1 MGTQAVTARAASRR
15 KRQNTELKIILAGKI
30 GHFLEVNM
38 PVQMVRARELILA
51 LGIIF
56 CWSVPCAQAQE
67 TPDIFNTTSPPAAEQ
82 NTASDGDA
90 TGARAEKTATATS
103 PTASRQA
110 STDKPALK
118 MQLSFVDE
126 VAVGKDAQ
134 VRARITDPSIGTQDM
149 RNTVQLVGTVKSG
162 EPVEGLVPS
171 SIAWAQI
178 QRTDTAAS
186 SQLQNA
192 LESRFRIS
200 ETMPVINSNEMIYA
214 EGDVDGL
221 VTSAMS
227 LMSDDAAVADTP
239 VSSARTAPGGDAG
252 KYKTSGNGQAENS
265 AFKDINIP
273 DPEKETPQLAKAEDV
288 IAETTMGCDILVDLE
303 GGVAKQQSQ
312 KLVNG
317 SPQGGCSPNGTN
329 YPLARSYASCQDIVD
344 MNSHKA
350 WASYKRFYVDNG
362 GTNQVVDSECQ
373 KDVEL
378 VYDIFQKPDECTYE
392 VDLVNNMVFERGKWV
407 YQSKNI
413 SSAWNEIEVT
423 GCQRMESSTIPLTET
438 EDGCTPRH
446 DFVAGISHQQ
456 TRLYYVEG
464 GQHKMVS
471 ECTDSGKTY
480 PHIKNTTACEDLAPT
495 KVQLGLESGN
505 RVVFKQSRIE
515 IMVDDQAVAITDCA
529 PDDSQSTT
537 AFQDA
542 AGCETTFYHYLSSG
556 QSYGAARWKY
566 KFPGE
571 PEIVLSE
578 CLQDNDLLYVHQV
591 RVAGY
596 ENNDEALVSFPKTEI
611 YIDTPNDKLVVS
623 EAQVRE
629 GAAEIPYTFQ
639 KNMKVSTGEIFY
651 EDGSCTKMMNQ
662 NSVDR
667 YLRGDGISTFD
678 NILGEAES
686 LNQGNGCTTAITWG
700 PDYHDQYQQPTNWQT
715 QNVCGSYSYT
725 DYRNEDH
732 VAQATD
738 YYHCSWTLAD
748 GKKTVKRDDGEV
760 IGEVLSNTCKS
771 APKQFIR
778 SEPNNPSFIRTISW
792 YGGWSYPTLSAV
804 DKSNCATTWG
814 WQ

>member
-1 MGTQAVTARAASRR
+1 
-15 KRQNTELKIILAGKI
+15 
-30 GHFLEVNM
+30 
-38 PVQMVRARELILA
+38 
-51 LGIIF
+51 
-56 CWSVPCAQAQE
+56 
-67 TPDIFNTTSPPAAEQ
+67 
-82 NTASDGDA
+82 
-90 TGARAEKTATATS
+90 
-103 PTASRQA
+103 
-110 STDKPALK
+110 
-118 MQLSFVDE
+118 
-126 VAVGKDAQ
+126 
-134 VRARITDPSIGTQDM
+134 
-149 RNTVQLVGTVKSG
+149 
-162 EPVEGLVPS
+162 
-171 SIAWAQI
+171 
-178 QRTDTAAS
+178 
-186 SQLQNA
+186 
-192 LESRFRIS
+192 
-200 ETMPVINSNEMIYA
+200 
-214 EGDVDGL
+214 
-221 VTSAMS
+221 
-227 LMSDDAAVADTP
+227 
-239 VSSARTAPGGDAG
+239 
-252 KYKTSGNGQAENS
+252 
-265 AFKDINIP
+265 
-273 DPEKETPQLAKAEDV
+273 
-288 IAETTMGCDILVDLE
+288 
-303 GGVAKQQSQ
+303 
-312 KLVNG
+312 
-317 SPQGGCSPNGTN
+317 
-329 YPLARSYASCQDIVD
+329 
-344 MNSHKA
+344 
-350 WASYKRFYVDNG
+350 
-362 GTNQVVDSECQ
+362 
-373 KDVEL
+373 
-378 VYDIFQKPDECTYE
+378 
-392 VDLVNNMVFERGKWV
+392 
-407 YQSKNI
+407 
-413 SSAWNEIEVT
+413 
-423 GCQRMESSTIPLTET
+423 MESSTIPLTET

-686 LNQGNGCTTAITWG
+686 LNQGNGCQTQITWG
-700 PDYHDQYQQPTNWQT
+700 PDTHATYALSSSNYYNAG
-715 QNVCGSYSYT
+715 NVCGTTTLSFNYSSGDNDFSGTNSTANHCAFT
-725 DYRNEDH
+725 D
-732 VAQATD
+732 AIGTK
-738 YYHCSWTLAD
+738 SIL
-748 GKKTVKRDDGEV
+748 RDDGEV
-760 IGEVLSNTCKS
+760 IGEPVSASCRATSS
-771 APKQFIR
+771 APSIRNYRTQNGGQSIQFR
-778 SEPNNPSFIRTISW
+778 PFGPAYPALTI
-792 YGGWSYPTLSAV
+792 AI
-804 DKSNCATTWG
+804 KSQCIVNWG
-814 WQ
+814 WPL